1 MKLLNIYAEWT
12 WTDVWLVGTLQPIK
26 NEMLTTDI
34 IDMLP
39 SIYTKADSI
48 IALDALTF
56 QLHDDGVFDIAV
68 SLRWGEWVTRVWT

>member
-1 MKLLNIYAEWT
+1 LKLLNIYAEWT
-12 WTDVWLVGTLQPIK
+12 WTDVWLVGTLQP
-26 NEMLTTDI
+26 I

-56 QLHDDGVFDIAV
+56 QLHADGVFDIAV
-68 SLRWGEWVTRVWT
+68 SLRCGEWVTRVWT